1 MKKKTVMSKPA
12 RLFCVLFMLVML
24 GSMVGMV
31 ASAYQYSYGT
41 TGMLANGEFT
51 PAYRKYTDSSI
62 QVHNASSHGLDVQ
75 IYGST
80 TQGGNYYN
88 CDASTDTYIS
98 PWQTRDMTNW
108 VYESEY
114 DYARLCLF
122 EYSGETVS
130 VQVYWNLDI

>member
-1 MKKKTVMSKPA
+1 MVNLHRPEESIA
-12 RLFCVLFMLVML
+12 IRLFGCIMLL
-24 GSMVGMV
+24 LMVWM
-31 ASAYQYSYGT
+31 Y
-41 TGMLANGEFT
+41 
-51 PAYRKYTDSSI
+51 KSI
-62 QVHNASSHGLDVQ
+62 GAK
-75 IYGST
+75 T
-80 TQGGNYYN
+80 KGGNYYN